1 MGLDMYLK
9 AKTFTSGYSWAEESE
24 REVYN
29 TIVDTVGA
37 RWLAD
42 KDSPTAEVSITAGY
56 WRKAN
61 AIHGWFVKHVQNG
74 EDECKEHYVSR
85 EDLIALQ
92 QACQEVLANPSKALD
107 ILPPTQGFFFGG
119 YDLDEY
125 YWHYI
130 KETEALIGALLKKA
144 DDKWEFFYRSSW

>member
-9 AKTFTSGYSWAEESE
+9 AKTFISGYDFVPPAEQEA
-24 REVYN
+24 YK
-29 TIVDTVGA
+29 TIVDSIGGNSLV
-37 RWLAD
+37 D
-42 KDSPTAEVSITAGY
+42 SDSPTAEVSITAGY

-61 AIHGWFVKHVQNG
+61 AIHGWFVKHVQDG

-85 EDLIALQ
+85 EQLIALQ
-92 QACQEVLANPSKALD
+92 EACQDVLANPSKALD

-125 YWHYI
+125 YWHYV

-144 DDKWEFFYRSSW
+144 DEKWEFFYRSSW

>member
-9 AKTFTSGYSWAEESE
+9 AKAFVSGYSWEHESE
-24 REVYN
+24 KELYN
-29 TIVDTVGA
+29 TIVNAVGGEV
-37 RWLAD
+37 LAD

-61 AIHGWFVKHVQNG
+61 AIHGWFVRNVQND
-74 EDECKEHYVSR
+74 EDECKEHYVTR
-85 EDLIALQ
+85 EQLIALQ
-92 QACQEVLANPSKALD
+92 EACQDVLANPSKALD

-119 YDLDEY
+119 YEIDDY
-125 YWHYI
+125 YWHYL

-144 DDKWEFFYRSSW
+144 DEKWEFYYRSSW

>member
-9 AKTFTSGYSWAEESE
+9 AKTFISGYDFVPPEEQDT
-24 REVYN
+24 YN
-29 TIVDTVGA
+29 TIVDSIGG
-37 RWLAD
+37 RWLVD
-42 KDSPTAEVSITAGY
+42 SDSPTAEVSITAGY

-61 AIHGWFVKHVQNG
+61 AIHGWFVKHVQDG

-85 EDLIALQ
+85 EQLIALQ
-92 QACQEVLANPSKALD
+92 EACQDVLANPSKALD

-125 YWHYI
+125 YWSYI

-144 DDKWEFFYRSSW
+144 DEKWEFFYRSSW